1 MESKKKAKLT
11 ESETETVGT
20 RDRGGEEVG
29 GREEMLVKGRRK
41 ETPPVISSADPP
53 YSMAA
58 IGHDT
63 V

>member
-1 MESKKKAKLT
+1 M
-11 ESETETVGT
+11 GT

-41 ETPPVISSADPP
+41 ETPPVIRQVSSADPT
-53 YSMAA
+53 YSMVA

-63 V
+63 VLNT